1 MVSIKCDVG
10 GSPLANQLAAFLDAP
25 IIKQEQLPSTKFLLH
40 INRGRLSLSV
50 VCQPKLKP
58 FRLDFNRARPSKGKD
73 PLLRAIGTNTRSVID
88 ATAGWCTDA
97 VHLARH
103 GLQVLAMEQNH
114 LVVALTTHAVE
125 QIDAPDLSA
134 RLTLMAGNSIELL
147 ERLAQ
152 SPDVIYLDPMY
163 PARHKKS
170 ATRKRLTLL
179 RDIVGTQNNEQTL
192 NEQALFDRALFDC
205 AMAWAK
211 QRVVVKRPHY
221 AAPLAAGK
229 VGETRSK
236 LVRFDIYKPH
246 TPELGYT

>member
-1 MVSIKCDVG
+1 MVSIKCDVA

-25 IIKQEQLPSTKFLLH
+25 IIKQEQFPTTKFLLH
-40 INRGRLSLSV
+40 INHNMLSLSV

-58 FRLDFNRARPSKGKD
+58 FSLDFNRARPSKGKD
-73 PLLRAIGTNTRSVID
+73 PLLRAIGANTRSVID

-103 GLQVLAMEQNH
+103 GLQVLAIEQNH
-114 LVVALTTHAVE
+114 LVVALTTHAAE
-125 QIDAPDLSA
+125 QIDAPDLSD
-134 RLTLMAGNSIELL
+134 RLTLMAGNSTELL
-147 ERLAQ
+147 NRLRQ

-163 PARHKKS
+163 PVRNKKS
-170 ATRKRLTLL
+170 ATRKNLTLL
-179 RDIVGTQNNEQTL
+179 RDIVDIPNHEQP
-192 NEQALFDRALFDC
+192 LFDQALFDC
-205 AMAWAK
+205 AMACAK

-229 VGETRSK
+229 VGETRGK

-246 TPELGYT
+246 TSELEYT